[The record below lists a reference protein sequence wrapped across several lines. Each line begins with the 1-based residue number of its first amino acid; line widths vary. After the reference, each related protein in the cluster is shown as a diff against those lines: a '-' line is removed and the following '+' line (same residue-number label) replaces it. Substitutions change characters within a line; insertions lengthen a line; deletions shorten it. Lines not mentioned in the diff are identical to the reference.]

1 MVIVSEVQLAVIPKG
16 KPAAGPM
23 PVAPVVLWVMSVN
36 NVPSHKVGVEEAGL
50 KVLIEITVIVPVALM
65 LPHPP
70 VKGIL

>member
-23 PVAPVVLWVMSVN
+23 PVAPVVLCVMFVN

-50 KVLIEITVIVPVALM
+50 KVFTEITVIVPVALM

>member
-1 MVIVSEVQLAVIPKG
+1 MVIVSEAQIAVIPG
-16 KPAAGPM
+16 GRPVAEPI
-23 PVAPVVLWVMSVN
+23 PVAPVVLCVMFVN
-36 NVPSHKVGVEEAGL
+36 IFPSHKVGVEEAGL